1 MCGILGFI
9 SKRSTPVDIDI
20 GESLARIAHRGPDGR
35 GVFCAK
41 QESYQLYL
49 GHTRLAIIDLE
60 ERAAQPMSFK
70 GRYTLVFNGEI
81 YNYRELREE
90 LRALGYCFETEGDAE
105 VILAA
110 YAEWSE
116 ACVERFNG
124 MWALAIYDSCTHH
137 LFCSRDRFGVKP
149 FYYYEDEERFIFA
162 SEIKALLPFIGQAR
176 ANMRAMIPYIARGFL
191 DGGAETFFS
200 GIYRLAASQNLIYDL
215 VRHQKRFATYYTIP
229 RWEATSTSPAEL
241 LELLRDSIRLR
252 LRSDVRVGACLSGG
266 LDSSGVVALA
276 SEMQDSRE
284 RLIAIHAKS
293 SLKES
298 DESAYARAV
307 AEHLGLELHIIEPSF
322 EEFVGNLDE
331 VFYTQEEP
339 FGGTSIFMQFL
350 VMKKARELGCKVMLD
365 GQGADEVFLGYEHYL
380 KYILKD
386 LRDRGVC
393 TTEEFFSDLKL
404 FQYNQGMILEE
415 LVAIDD
421 VEVALN
427 IIETKGNLNPL
438 HFDKGALRRLLEY
451 PRDHFLFQCRE
462 IFSNNLPALLRC
474 EDRDSM
480 HFGIEARL
488 PYLDY
493 RVVEAVVNLPSEVK
507 FQRGYLKFALREA
520 LEACG
525 GGRLLPRE
533 IVWRYNKMGF
543 ESPQALWIERYRQKM
558 MEVIEEST
566 ILKELF
572 MRLDIRR
579 DDFLWKLFSI
589 AKWEQIFDVKV

>member
-9 SKRSTPVDIDI
+9 SKHSTPVDVDI

-35 GVFCAK
+35 GVFRAK

-70 GRYTLVFNGEI
+70 GCYTLVFNGEI

-105 VILAA
+105 VVLAA
-110 YAEWSE
+110 YAEWGE

-124 MWALAIYDSCTHH
+124 MWALAIYDSYTHH

-191 DGGAETFFS
+191 DGGTETFFS

-215 VRHQKRFATYYTIP
+215 VCHQKRFATYYAIP

-572 MRLDIRR
+572 TRLDIRR

>member
-9 SKRSTPVDIDI
+9 SKHSTPVDIDI

-105 VILAA
+105 VVLAA
-110 YAEWSE
+110 YAEWGE

-415 LVAIDD
+415 LAAIDD

-525 GGRLLPRE
+525 GG
-533 IVWRYNKMGF
+533 
-543 ESPQALWIERYRQKM
+543 AL
-558 MEVIEEST
+558 VAS
-566 ILKELF
+566 
-572 MRLDIRR
+572 
-579 DDFLWKLFSI
+579 
-589 AKWEQIFDVKV
+589 